1 MLHSS
6 VLLLCALA
14 LLFGGAD
21 VFAQTSTDRAIP
33 TLQGG
38 TRVYDESNVLT
49 PGEIM
54 QLDAKLKAY
63 EDSTSTQIVV
73 VIINE
78 LGNNEISDY
87 AIKVGRHNKVGQAK
101 KNNGAIVLI
110 SQNPRRAWIATGM
123 GLEASLT
130 DLETGLIYREVLRP
144 GLQAGNWY
152 GTLDSTTSALMAATA
167 GEFKADPRKTAPSA
181 DEPSGIGVIG
191 FIVIFFVILTILRSF
206 FGRGHRR
213 TIVGSRRNNS
223 GCGGGLMQGL
233 LWSSIFNSMGSR
245 GGGFSSGGFGGGGFG
260 GGFGGGGGFSGGGGS
275 FGGGGAGGS
284 W

>member
-14 LLFGGAD
+14 LMFGQAD
-21 VFAQTSTDRAIP
+21 VSAQSSSDRAIP

-49 PGEIM
+49 PGEIL
-54 QLDAKLKAY
+54 QLDAKLKSY

-87 AIKVGRHNKVGQAK
+87 ALQVLRHNKVGQAK
-101 KNNGAIVLI
+101 KNNGAVVLI
-110 SQNPRRAWIATGM
+110 SQNPRRAWITTGY
-123 GLEASLT
+123 GLEPTLT
-130 DLETGLIYREVLRP
+130 DLETGLIYREILRP

-152 GTLDSTTSALMAATA
+152 AAIDSTTSALMAASS
-167 GEFKADPRKTAPSA
+167 GEFKADPRKTVPSA

-191 FIVIFFVILTILRSF
+191 FIVIFFVILTILRSL

-260 GGFGGGGGFSGGGGS
+260 GGFGGGGFSGGGGS
-275 FGGGGAGGS
+275 GGGGGAGGS

>member
-1 MLHSS
+1 M
-6 VLLLCALA
+6 
-14 LLFGGAD
+14 
-21 VFAQTSTDRAIP
+21 P

-38 TRVYDESNVLT
+38 TRVYDESGVLS
-49 PGEIM
+49 PGEIA
-54 QLDAKLKAY
+54 QLDTKLKAF

-87 AIKVGRHNKVGQAK
+87 AIEVGRHNKVGQAK

-152 GTLDSTTSALMAATA
+152 GALDSTTSALMTATA
-167 GEFKADPRKTAPSA
+167 GEFKADPRRTAPGN
-181 DEPSGIGVIG
+181 DGPSGIGVIT
-191 FIVIFFVILTILRSF
+191 IIIIFFVILTILRSL

-233 LWSSIFNSMGSR
+233 MWASIFNSMGSR

-260 GGFGGGGGFSGGGGS
+260 GGGFGGGGFSGGGGS